1 MREEI
6 PMYNTSRSEAERYG
20 DEELWDRSFTE
31 NVACARAI
39 ERAIRAGTEENGM
52 LRPNCIEPVIAE
64 YGLKRTQFVLAHSV
78 RMLGK
83 EAAASEETKTWCRGF
98 RTVTDAIYGRYF
110 AVKAEP
116 EALEAFIRQ
125 AREAFQA
132 IGLFGRDRYEPISE
146 AMDLT
151 GRVLVLS
158 PDTLKES
165 AWQQENQLW
174 LAESG
179 FGCSPN
185 ARGRAVYATCLGDGE
200 QARWNR
206 GDFIGVLDERFL
218 PDWAKPRLAELRG
231 QTQDTGMT
239 MSGIQI

>member
-1 MREEI
+1 
-6 PMYNTSRSEAERYG
+6 
-20 DEELWDRSFTE
+20 
-31 NVACARAI
+31 
-39 ERAIRAGTEENGM
+39 
-52 LRPNCIEPVIAE
+52 
-64 YGLKRTQFVLAHSV
+64 
-78 RMLGK
+78 
-83 EAAASEETKTWCRGF
+83 
-98 RTVTDAIYGRYF
+98 
-110 AVKAEP
+110 
-116 EALEAFIRQ
+116 
-125 AREAFQA
+125 
-132 IGLFGRDRYEPISE
+132 
-146 AMDLT
+146 MDLT